1 MFVEG
6 NIFSFFLS
14 FFCLSGLIY
23 CMNHFMRILCI
34 FFMTVGLVFGG
45 PRDAEWKKVE
55 EAAEKDL
62 PKTVIELLKPIEAQ
76 ARAEKAWAE
85 AIRAN
90 AQRVLA
96 DAKINEGIDVIGR
109 IKAMDQELLT
119 APAEMKPMM
128 QAIQALWL
136 WNYFSQNQY
145 KFMQRTQTAEKPSDD
160 IQTWDLKRIL
170 AEIDARFMKAMENRD
185 ALKSQKVIDFS
196 MLLDKGTSPDE
207 LRPTMY
213 DFLVHE
219 ILSFYATEEQVD
231 AAAEDAFEFDAKSPA
246 FGTREEF
253 LAWKPQST
261 DALSWKLK
269 AIALYQ
275 EIIAYHQDQLP
286 ARTHCELQRLAWAK
300 TAVTGD
306 GTDVRMEERLTEL
319 VKNSEGNGI
328 QTLVRSE
335 LAQLL
340 VSLKRMKEAREV
352 AIIGRDAFPKSLYR
366 PLCDAV
372 IGQIESKELSISTE
386 LVWNAAKPE
395 FDATYRNV
403 KKVWFRV
410 YPRTWNPERDQYYD
424 EDYMV
429 KIVKQAPV
437 KEWSVDLTPTD
448 DYLEKTQSLIA
459 PQDIPHGAYHLVCSA
474 TEDFSVKKNHL
485 AFARLWVSDIA
496 LVSNSGNG
504 KCSGFVIDALT
515 GDPIKGANVTQWISK
530 RGKWSKGPELVTDVN
545 GEYTFT
551 VDNQTASI
559 VFASRGKDQLASEQ
573 GWNYSQSHN
582 VANDYVYI
590 FTDRAIYRPG
600 QTVKFKAIAAHYDRS
615 KNDYHTRNNASFTV
629 TFFDANRKE
638 ISKMELQ
645 SNDKG
650 SFHGSFTTPTDRVLG
665 VAYLS
670 CENSQTVVRIEEYK
684 RPKFFAEVG
693 AAKAAPKL
701 GEKVVV
707 VGKAISYTG
716 AAVDGAKVKWSV
728 TRQAQWPEWSNWC
741 WWRFIPQANASKQIA
756 HGTAV
761 TKVDG
766 TVEVE
771 FLAEPD
777 RDVDPTTEPIF
788 SYTVNIDVTDTT
800 GETRSASRAVKA
812 GYVDRQAVLSADDWL
827 DITKPVKLK
836 IATTTI
842 DDLPVATKGTVAVY
856 RLKEPDQVL
865 RAKLTSRYNQTKPTP
880 DPSDPNNWALGDM
893 VQKNDFATDVKGLAE
908 SSIKLAAGQYR
919 AVLETTDSTG
929 KKVTAL
935 LPLLVLDLESTKFPV
950 KTTDHFSMT
959 SRSVEPGQE
968 WIGVWGTG
976 YEKGRYYYE
985 IEHRGKILRRGW
997 SDGSKTQET
1006 IKFSVTEEHRG
1017 GFHVRTV
1024 FVKENRYYVT
1034 VQMISVPWSKHQ
1046 LSLKFESMRSKL
1058 EPGSKETWSVLI
1070 EGAEKNSVEMLGS
1083 MYDASLDA
1091 FAPHSWSYN
1100 LSQYFYNDI
1109 SNRSFTTVGGL
1120 VQIQPY
1126 ENEWNQAY
1134 GSVELSYRSFIDAL
1148 QLPVP
1153 HTFGGRNRMMKAAR
1167 GGGEPMALMEMD
1179 AMAAPMG
1186 AVREEKAQNL
1196 SRDGASASVTAD
1208 VSDPFSSG
1216 EPAPKADTA
1225 SVSPRKNLQ
1234 ETAFFEPQLT
1244 TDEKGIVKMTFTM
1257 PEALTKWKFMGI
1269 AHDTSLRSGYLEGE
1283 AVTSKDLMCQ
1293 PNPPRFLREGD
1304 EIEFTAKI
1312 SNQSDKLQQGQARLS
1327 FADAATMESRDAAL
1341 SLQTPE
1347 QSFEIPAKESKTIS
1361 WRIKVPDGAGFLTF
1375 KAVASAGSIADG
1387 EEGMIP
1393 VLSRRQLVTESITLP
1408 IRNQGSREFEM
1419 KKLSTSGG
1427 SDTVR
1432 HQGVTVQVVSQ
1443 PAWYAVMALPYLME
1457 YPHECAEQTFNRYYA
1472 NQLARFIVQSD
1483 PKIKRVFELW
1493 RTAPKTLESPL
1504 LKNQD
1509 LKSLMIE
1516 ETPWLRDGNS
1526 ETEARRNVGVL
1537 FDDNRLDSEMN
1548 RAMKRLSDLQLENG
1562 AWPWFPGGEGS
1573 EYITLYIVT
1582 GMGRLK
1588 HLGVEVNNESALQ
1601 ALDWLDA
1608 RIRKMYTDIKP
1619 KDHDLNHYNSFIAM
1633 YLYGRSF
1640 YTAQRPIAAENQEAV
1655 NYFLKQGAKFWM
1667 KDSSLMTR
1675 CHTALGLL
1683 RMGDQETPKAIVASL
1698 RENALNTDELGMHW
1712 RMNQNYYWYQA
1723 PIESQAM
1730 IIETFREVAN
1740 DMKAVDDCQV
1750 WLLKQKQTQGWKTT
1764 KSTADAIYALL
1775 LGGDVKRLASDAI
1788 VKVELGGVEVKPEN
1802 VEPGTG
1808 FYEKKFAATEVKAD
1822 MGKVKL
1828 TKPDAGVSWGSLHW
1842 QYLEDV
1848 SKITPH
1854 EGNPLE
1860 VKKNLFVKRMT
1871 KAGATLE
1878 AVTGPLAPGDEVVTR
1893 IEIRVDR
1900 DMEYVHLKNQR
1911 GSGVEP
1917 VNVLSSYKWQD
1928 GLSYYEM
1935 TKDTADHFFIEHLRR
1950 GTYIF
1955 ETSARVQ
1962 LRGKYPTGIAEIQCM
1977 YAPEFNSHSASVL
1990 MEVK

>member
-1 MFVEG
+1 
-6 NIFSFFLS
+6 
-14 FFCLSGLIY
+14 
-23 CMNHFMRILCI
+23 MNHFMRILSI
-34 FFMTVGLVFGG
+34 LFMTVGLVFGG

-62 PKTVIELLKPIEAQ
+62 PKTVIELLKPIETQ
-76 ARAEKAWAE
+76 ARAEGAWAE

-136 WNYFSQNQY
+136 WNYFSQNQGR
-145 KFMQRTQTAEKPSDD
+145 FRGRTQTAEKPSDD

-185 ALKSQKVIDFS
+185 ALKSQKVTDFS
-196 MLLDKGTSPDE
+196 MLLNKGTSPDE

-231 AAAEDAFEFDAKSPA
+231 AAAEDAFEFDATSPA

-275 EIIAYHQDQLP
+275 EIITYHQDQLP

-306 GTDVRMEERLTEL
+306 GTDARMEQRLNEL
-319 VKNSEGNGI
+319 VKITEGNEL
-328 QTLVRSE
+328 QTLVRSK

-340 VSLKRMKEAREV
+340 VSLKRMKEARDI
-352 AIIGRDAFPKSLYR
+352 AILGRDTFPKSLYR
-366 PLCDAV
+366 PLCDAL
-372 IGQIESKELSISTE
+372 IGEIESKELNITTE

-395 FDATYRNV
+395 FEVAYRNV
-403 KKVWFRV
+403 TKVWFRM

-424 EDYMV
+424 EEYMM
-429 KIVKQAPV
+429 KIVKGAPV
-437 KEWSVDLTPTD
+437 KQWSVDLPATD
-448 DYLEKTQSLIA
+448 DYLTKTQSLTA
-459 PQDIPHGAYHLVCSA
+459 PQDIPHGVYHLVCSA
-474 TEDFSVKKNHL
+474 TEDFSIKKNYL
-485 AFARLWVSDIA
+485 AFARVWVSDLA
-496 LVSNSGNG
+496 LVSSSGNG
-504 KCSGFVIDALT
+504 KSSGFVLDAIT
-515 GDPIKGANVTQWISK
+515 GDPIKGANVVQWSNK
-530 RGKWSKGPELVTDVN
+530 RGKWTKSAEMVSDEN
-545 GEYTFT
+545 GEYSFT
-551 VDNQTASI
+551 TEKQTATI
-559 VFASRGKDQLASEQ
+559 IFASRGNDQIASNQ
-573 GWNYSQSHN
+573 GWSYEQNRDHPN
-582 VANDYVYI
+582 NRVYI

-600 QTVKFKAIAAHYDRS
+600 QTVKFKAIAAYYDRS
-615 KNDYHTRNNASFTV
+615 KNDYHTRNDESFTV

-638 ISKMELQ
+638 ISKMQLQ

-650 SFHGSFTTPTDRVLG
+650 SFQGSFTTPTDRVLG
-665 VAYLS
+665 VAYLQ
-670 CENSQTVVRIEEYK
+670 CGDNQTMVRIEEYK

-693 AAKAAPKL
+693 PAKEAPKL

-707 VGKAISYTG
+707 VGKAVSYTG
-716 AAVDGAKVKWSV
+716 AAIDGAKVKWTV
-728 TRQAQWPEWSNWC
+728 TRQAQWPEWANWC
-741 WWRFIPQANASKQIA
+741 WWRFAPQANASKQIA
-756 HGTAV
+756 HGSAV

-766 TVEVE
+766 TVEIE

-788 SYTVNIDVTDTT
+788 SYTVQFDVTDTT

-812 GYVDRQAVLSADDWL
+812 GYVDRQASLSADQWL
-827 DITKPVKLK
+827 DISKPVKLK
-836 IATTTI
+836 ISTSTI
-842 DDLPVATKGTVAVY
+842 DDLPIASKGTVAVY
-856 RLKEPDQVL
+856 RLKEPDHVI
-865 RAKLTSRYNQTKPTP
+865 RAPLTPPYGRDKPQQ
-880 DPSDPNNWALGDM
+880 DPSEPNNWALGDM
-893 VQKNDFATDVKGLAE
+893 VQKNDFATDEKGLAE
-908 SSIKLAAGQYR
+908 TSIKLAAGQYR
-919 AVLETTDSTG
+919 AVLETTDSKG

-935 LPLLVLDLESTKFPV
+935 LPLMVLDVESSDFPV
-950 KTTDHFSMT
+950 PVTDHFSMN
-959 SRSVEPGQE
+959 SRSLEPGQE
-968 WIGVWGTG
+968 WVGVWGTG
-976 YEKGRYYYE
+976 YDKGRFYYE

-997 SDGSKTQET
+997 SDGSKTQAT
-1006 IKFSVTEEHRG
+1006 IKFAVGEEHRG
-1017 GFHVRTV
+1017 GFHVRTI
-1024 FVKENRYYVT
+1024 FVKENRYYNT
-1034 VQMISVPWSKHQ
+1034 DQMILVPWSNHQ

-1058 EPGSKETWSVLI
+1058 EPGSKETWSVLV
-1070 EGAEKNSVEMLGS
+1070 EGSEKNAVEMLGS

-1091 FAPHSWSYN
+1091 FTPHNWSTD
-1100 LSQYFYNDI
+1100 LSQHFYYDF
-1109 SNRSFTTVGGL
+1109 SRRSYATAGGL
-1120 VQIQPY
+1120 VRIQPY

-1134 GSVELSYRSFIDAL
+1134 QSTELSYRSFIDAL
-1148 QLPVP
+1148 QLQQRWG
-1153 HTFGGRNRMMKAAR
+1153 FGSDAMMERSR
-1167 GGGEPMALMEMD
+1167 GGAGGLMNKAMAMPMD
-1179 AMAAPMG
+1179 AMAAP
-1186 AVREEKAQNL
+1186 
-1196 SRDGASASVTAD
+1196 ASASMDAESTVASKPSNDGT
-1208 VSDPFSSG
+1208 SDPFSAA
-1216 EPAPKADTA
+1216 EPAPKVDTTT
-1225 SVSPRKNLQ
+1225 VSPRKNLQ

-1257 PEALTKWKFMGI
+1257 PEALTKWKFMGL
-1269 AHDTSLRSGYLEGE
+1269 AHDASLRSGYLEGE
-1283 AVTSKDLMCQ
+1283 TVTAKDLMCQ

-1312 SNQSDKLQQGQARLS
+1312 SNQSDKPQQGQARLS
-1327 FADAATMESRDAAL
+1327 FADALTMESRDAAL
-1341 SLQTPE
+1341 SLRNPE
-1347 QSFEIPAKESKTIS
+1347 LPFEIPAKQSMTIS

-1375 KAVASAGSIADG
+1375 KAVASAGSISDG

-1408 IRNQGSREFEM
+1408 IRNQGSRDFEM
-1419 KKLSTSGG
+1419 KKLLASGG
-1427 SDTVR
+1427 SDTLK

-1548 RAMKRLSDLQLENG
+1548 RAMQRLSDLQLENG
-1562 AWPWFPGGEGS
+1562 SWPWFPGGEGS
-1573 EYITLYIVT
+1573 DYITLYIVT
-1582 GMGRLK
+1582 GMGRLQ
-1588 HLGVEVNNESALQ
+1588 HLGVKVDNNSALQ

-1608 RIRKMYTDIKP
+1608 RIRKIYTDIKP
-1619 KDHDLNHYNSFIAM
+1619 KDRELDHYNSFIAM

-1655 NYFLKQGAKFWM
+1655 NYFLKQGAKYWM
-1667 KDSSLMTR
+1667 NDSSLMTR
-1675 CHTALGLL
+1675 CHTAIALTRFGNA
-1683 RMGDQETPKAIVASL
+1683 EAPKEIVASL

-1712 RMNQNYYWYQA
+1712 RMNENYYWYQA
-1723 PIESQAM
+1723 PVETQAM
-1730 IIETFREVAN
+1730 IIETFREVAK

-1775 LGGDVKRLASDAI
+1775 LGGDVKRLASDAL
-1788 VKVELGGVEVKPEN
+1788 VTAELGGVAVKPEN
-1802 VEPGTG
+1802 VEAGTG
-1808 FYEKKFAATEVKAD
+1808 YYEKKFMATEVKAA
-1822 MGKVKL
+1822 MGNVRL
-1828 TKPDAGVSWGSLHW
+1828 TKTDKGVSWGSLHW

-1860 VKKNLFVKRMT
+1860 IKKSLHLKRMT
-1871 KAGATLE
+1871 KAGE
-1878 AVTGPLAPGDEVVTR
+1878 EIVPVTGPLTPGDEVVTR

-1900 DMEYVHLKNQR
+1900 DMEYIHLKSQR
-1911 GSGVEP
+1911 GSGLEP
-1917 VNVLSSYKWQD
+1917 VNVLSNYKFQD
-1928 GLSYYEM
+1928 GLGYYEM

-1950 GTYIF
+1950 GTYVF
-1955 ETSARVQ
+1955 QTSARVQ
-1962 LRGKYPTGIAEIQCM
+1962 LRGSYPSGIATIQSM
-1977 YAPEFNSHSASVL
+1977 YAPEFNSHSESFNL
-1990 MEVK
+1990 EIK